1 MRFELQLARGL
12 MAVAMLT
19 AVGGLAAMAP
29 AGTTT
34 STASHPVLVCPS
46 PATVNPIE
54 GVASLMAPAW
64 RAHLPALIK
73 RRPA

>member
-1 MRFELQLARGL
+1 MRLELQLARGL

-29 AGTTT
+29 S
-34 STASHPVLVCPS
+34 STASPSHPVLVCPS

-54 GVASLMAPAW
+54 GVATLMAPAW

-73 RRPA
+73 RPV

>member
-12 MAVAMLT
+12 MAIALLT

-29 AGTTT
+29 SAPAG
-34 STASHPVLVCPS
+34 AAHPVLVCPS
-46 PATVNPIE
+46 PASVNPIE